1 VSHPWLSVLMPTFNG
16 AAYLAAALDSIRCQ
30 GDQDIE
36 ILVADDGSTD
46 DTLAILHAFAG
57 KLPLRILRRA
67 SGRNWVAGV
76 NEALAEARGD
86 YVCLLHQDDT
96 WLPGRLHSLR
106 RLAVAR
112 PEAVLLAHAT
122 WFIDSK
128 GERLG
133 LWCCPLPAGRRL
145 PPAMVVERLLVQNF
159 LAAPAPL
166 FRREAALAAGGLDP
180 ELWYAGDWD
189 LWLKLAAAGP
199 AVYCPRPLASLRI
212 HPFSQTVL
220 RSGQRDDIRRQLR
233 EVFARHFAAWSAP
246 AAIKA
251 EVRRAA
257 EFARELN
264 VWLFS
269 CLSGS
274 PAGCLSLV
282 RRCAAL
288 GPAAWHRFFR
298 DSRIVERLRA
308 RLRAD
313 LRPSCPCPA
322 GVSLSAK
329 RDGP

>member
-1 VSHPWLSVLMPTFNG
+1 VSHPWLSVLMPTLNG
-16 AAYLAAALDSIRCQ
+16 AAYLAAALDGIVCQ
-30 GDQDIE
+30 GEQALE

-46 DTLAILHAFAG
+46 DTLSILHVFAG

-67 SGRNWVAGV
+67 PAGNWVVGV

-96 WLPGRLHSLR
+96 WLPGRLLALR
-106 RLAVAR
+106 RLAMAR

-122 WFIDSK
+122 WFIDSR

-133 LWCCPLPAGRRL
+133 LWRCPLPVGRRL

-166 FRREAALAAGGLDP
+166 FRRQAALVVGGLDP

-199 AVYCPRPLASLRI
+199 AVYCPRPLAGLRI

-220 RSGQRDDIRRQLR
+220 RSGQRDDVRRQLR
-233 EVFARHFAAWSAP
+233 EVFEKRFAAWSAP
-246 AAIKA
+246 AAVKS

-257 EFARELN
+257 EFSRELN
-264 VWLFS
+264 AYLFS
-269 CLSGS
+269 CLSASS
-274 PAGCLSLV
+274 PAGCVSLV
-282 RRCAAL
+282 RRFAAL
-288 GPAAWHRFFR
+288 GPAGWHRFFR
-298 DSRIVERLRA
+298 DSRIVERLLA
-308 RLRAD
+308 RLRA
-313 LRPSCPCPA
+313 
-322 GVSLSAK
+322 GFVSLS
-329 RDGP
+329 RREL